1 MINLFTTTYVKML
14 FILSPFFVISVFL
27 SISRNMKEKERKII
41 ILKASGI
48 VLVLAVLS
56 LVFGGHVLMMF
67 GVTIDAFRI
76 GAGVILFLAGL
87 DLVRGKRMLPT
98 EEQNE
103 DISIV
108 PLAIPVIFGPSVTGT
123 LLVFAAE
130 SGIIWVRL
138 TVIAA
143 VSTAVL
149 TLAGL
154 LLISSA
160 IERLIGSYILT
171 VLSKISG
178 LMISSLAAEMVTTG
192 IRNAIKIGV

>member
-27 SISRNMKEKERKII
+27 SISRNIKEKERKVIVF
-41 ILKASGI
+41 KATGI
-48 VLVLAVLS
+48 VLALAVIL
-56 LVFGGHVLMMF
+56 LVFGGHVLALF
-67 GVTIDAFRI
+67 GVTLDSFRI
-76 GAGVILFLAGL
+76 GAGIILFLAGL
-87 DLVRGKRMLPT
+87 DLVRGRRMLPT
-98 EEQNE
+98 EEQSE

-108 PLAIPVIFGPSVTGT
+108 PLAIPVIFGPSVTGA

-130 SGIIWVRL
+130 YDIVWMRL

-143 VSTAVL
+143 VSTAVF

-154 LLISSA
+154 LLMSNT
-160 IERLIGSYILT
+160 IERLMGSYILT

-178 LMISSLAAEMVTTG
+178 LMISSLAAEMVATG
-192 IRNAIKIGV
+192 IRNAINC

>member
-1 MINLFTTTYVKML
+1 ML

-27 SISRNMKEKERKII
+27 SISKNINEKERKAVVV
-41 ILKASGI
+41 KATGI
-48 VLVLAVLS
+48 VLILALLS
-56 LVFGGHVLMMF
+56 LVFGGHVLTMF
-67 GVTIDAFRI
+67 GVTLDAFRI
-76 GAGVILFLAGL
+76 GAGIILFLAGL

-123 LLVFAAE
+123 LLVLAAE
-130 SGIIWVRL
+130 SSIIGVRL

-143 VSTAVL
+143 VSAAVL

-154 LLISSA
+154 LLISST
-160 IERLIGSYILT
+160 IERLIGSYVLT

-178 LMISSLAAEMVTTG
+178 LMISSLAAEMITTG
-192 IRNAIKIGV
+192 IRNTITIGI

>member
-1 MINLFTTTYVKML
+1 MTNLFITTYMKML

-27 SISRNMKEKERKII
+27 SISRNTKEKERKAVV
-41 ILKASGI
+41 LKATGI

-56 LVFGGHVLMMF
+56 LVFGGHVLTMF
-67 GVTIDAFRI
+67 GVTLDAFRI
-76 GAGVILFLAGL
+76 GAGIILFLAGL
-87 DLVRGKRMLPT
+87 DLVRGQRMLPT

-108 PLAIPVIFGPSVTGT
+108 PLAIPVIFGPSVIGT
-123 LLVFAAE
+123 LLVFATE
-130 SGIIWVRL
+130 FDIIWVRL

-154 LLISSA
+154 LLISST

-192 IRNAIKIGV
+192 IRNAINC

>member
-1 MINLFTTTYVKML
+1 MINLFTTTYIKML

-27 SISRNMKEKERKII
+27 SISRNIKEKERKVVVV
-41 ILKASGI
+41 KATGI
-48 VLVLAVLS
+48 VLVLAILS
-56 LVFGGHVLMMF
+56 LVFGGYVLTMF
-67 GVTIDAFRI
+67 GVTLDAFRI
-76 GAGVILFLAGL
+76 GAGIILFLAGL

-108 PLAIPVIFGPSVTGT
+108 PLALPVIFGPSVTGT

-130 SGIIWVRL
+130 YSIVWERL
-138 TVIAA
+138 TVVAA

-149 TLAGL
+149 TLTGL
-154 LLISSA
+154 LLISST
-160 IERLIGSYILT
+160 IERLIGAYVLT

-178 LMISSLAAEMVTTG
+178 LMIASLAAEMVTTG
-192 IRNAIKIGV
+192 IRNAINC